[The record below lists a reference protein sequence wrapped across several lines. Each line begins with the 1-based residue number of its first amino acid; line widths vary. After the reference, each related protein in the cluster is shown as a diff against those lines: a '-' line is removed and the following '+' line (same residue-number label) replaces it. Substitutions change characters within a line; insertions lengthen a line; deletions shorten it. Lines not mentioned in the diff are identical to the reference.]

1 MAEDRSIRLVKL
13 YAKGQI
19 TIPVE
24 FRKRLGIDE
33 NTLLRLKLKGS
44 RIEITPV
51 RIVEEGRWLRE
62 YSDDEIEAFLEED
75 KIDASTAAKVRKLLE
90 V

>member
-19 TIPVE
+19 TIPAE

>member
-1 MAEDRSIRLVKL
+1 MAEDRSIRLVKP

-19 TIPVE
+19 TIPAE

-44 RIEITPV
+44 KIEITPV

>member
-19 TIPVE
+19 TIPAE

-44 RIEITPV
+44 KIEITPV

>member
-1 MAEDRSIRLVKL
+1 MAEDRSIRLVKP

-19 TIPVE
+19 TIPAE

-44 RIEITPV
+44 MIEITPV

-75 KIDASTAAKVRKLLE
+75 KIDASTAAKVRKLFE